1 MSLYSIIL
9 AAGEGKRMKSNI
21 AKPLQQAAG
30 KALVEWV
37 VDTAE
42 EAGSDENI
50 VVIGHKAEDM
60 KAYLGDRVKY
70 ALQREQLGT
79 GHAVMQG
86 IELLKNIEGT
96 VMVLYGDAPLIQ
108 ADTLKRVREDH
119 IKKKRA
125 ATVITAYIDDPYGYG
140 RIVRE
145 QGEIVKIVEQKDADE
160 DEREIK
166 EINSGM
172 YFFDIQ
178 KLRAALKRIT
188 NKNAQGEYYITDVIE
203 IMLGDGDKVGA
214 YVTELEQILGVNDKL
229 QLAQVGKI
237 LNRRKAVE
245 LMLGGVTIIDP
256 DKVQITANVKVGRDT
271 ILYPGTVLEGN
282 TVIGENC
289 VIGSDTSLKNCV
301 VGDNTT
307 VLKSV
312 GIDSEIGS
320 ETNVGPFAY
329 LRPGTKIG
337 SDVKIGDFVEVKNS
351 TIDDGTK
358 VAHLTYI
365 GDADVGKRVNFGC
378 GTVVVNYD
386 GENKHRT
393 IIEDDCF
400 IGCNTNLVS
409 PVTVR
414 HGAYTAAGSTITDE
428 VPPESLAIA
437 RSKQVVK
444 EQWTVNRK
452 KSKKAKKSK
461 KQDK

>member
-1 MSLYSIIL
+1 MGLYSIIL

-37 VDTAE
+37 LDTAE
-42 EAGSDENI
+42 ETGSDENI
-50 VVIGHKAEDM
+50 VVIGHKAEDV
-60 KAYLGDRVKY
+60 KSYLGDRAKFAY
-70 ALQREQLGT
+70 QYEQLGT

-86 IELLKNIEGT
+86 IESLKDVDGT
-96 VMVLYGDAPLIQ
+96 VMVLYGDSPLIE
-108 ADTLKRVREDH
+108 AETLKRVREDH
-119 IKKKRA
+119 SKKMRA
-125 ATVITAYIDDPYGYG
+125 ATVITAIADEPFGYG

-145 QGEIVKIVEQKDADE
+145 NGEIVRIVEQKDASE
-160 DEREIK
+160 DEQKITEV
-166 EINSGM
+166 NSGM

-178 KLRAALKRIT
+178 KLKESLSKIT
-188 NKNAQGEYYITDVIE
+188 NDNSQGEYYITDVIE
-203 IMLGDGDKVGA
+203 IMLSEGEKVGA
-214 YVTELEQILGVNDKL
+214 YVTDLEQTMGVNDKL
-229 QLAQVGKI
+229 QLSQVGKI
-237 LNRRKAVE
+237 LNRRKVE
-245 LMLGGVTIIDP
+245 ALMLAGVTIIDP
-256 DKVQITANVKVGRDT
+256 DKVQVTTNVKVGRDT
-271 ILYPGTVLEGN
+271 VLYPGTVLEGD

-289 VIGSDTSLKNCV
+289 VIGSNTSLNNCK
-301 VGDNTT
+301 VGDNTKILET
-307 VLKSV
+307 V

-320 ETNVGPFAY
+320 DTNVGPFAY
-329 LRPGTKIG
+329 LRPGTRVG

-386 GENKHRT
+386 GVNKHRT

-409 PVTVR
+409 PVVVR

-444 EQWTVNRK
+444 EQWTAKRK
-452 KSKKAKKSK
+452 DSKKK
-461 KQDK
+461 

>member
-1 MSLYSIIL
+1 MGLYSIIL

-37 VDTAE
+37 LDTAE
-42 EAGSDENI
+42 ETGSDENI
-50 VVIGHKAEDM
+50 VVIGHKAEDV
-60 KAYLGDRVKY
+60 KAYLGDRAKY
-70 ALQREQLGT
+70 AYQYEQLGT

-86 IELLKNIEGT
+86 IESIKDVDGT
-96 VMVLYGDAPLIQ
+96 VMVLYGDSPLIE
-108 ADTLKRVREDH
+108 AETLKRVREDH
-119 IKKKRA
+119 SKKMRA
-125 ATVITAYIDDPYGYG
+125 ATVITAIADEPYGYG

-145 QGEIVKIVEQKDADE
+145 NGEIVRIVEQKDASE
-160 DEREIK
+160 DEQKITEV
-166 EINSGM
+166 NSGM

-178 KLRAALKRIT
+178 KLKESLSKIT
-188 NKNAQGEYYITDVIE
+188 NDNSQGEYYITDVIE
-203 IMLGDGDKVGA
+203 IMLSEGEKVGA
-214 YVTELEQILGVNDKL
+214 YVTDLEQTMGVNDKL
-229 QLAQVGKI
+229 QLSQVGKI
-237 LNRRKAVE
+237 LNRRKVE
-245 LMLGGVTIIDP
+245 ALMLAGVTIIDP
-256 DKVQITANVKVGRDT
+256 DKVQVTTNVKVGRDT
-271 ILYPGTVLEGN
+271 VLYPGTVLEGD
-282 TVIGENC
+282 TVIGENW
-289 VIGSDTSLKNCV
+289 VIGSNTSLNNCK
-301 VGDNTT
+301 VGNNTKILET
-307 VLKSV
+307 V

-320 ETNVGPFAY
+320 DTNVGPFAY
-329 LRPGTKIG
+329 LRPGTKVG
-337 SDVKIGDFVEVKNS
+337 SEVKIGDFVEVKNS

-386 GENKHRT
+386 GVNKHRT

-409 PVTVR
+409 PVVVR

-444 EQWTVNRK
+444 EQWTAKRK
-452 KSKKAKKSK
+452 DSKKK
-461 KQDK
+461 

>member
-1 MSLYSIIL
+1 MGLYSIIL

-37 VDTAE
+37 LDTAE
-42 EAGSDENI
+42 ETGSDENI
-50 VVIGHKAEDM
+50 VVIGHKAEDV
-60 KAYLGDRVKY
+60 KAYLGDRAKFAY
-70 ALQREQLGT
+70 QYEQLGT

-86 IELLKNIEGT
+86 IESIKDVDGT
-96 VMVLYGDAPLIQ
+96 VMVLYGDSPLIE
-108 ADTLKRVREDH
+108 AETLKRVREDH
-119 IKKKRA
+119 SKKMRA
-125 ATVITAYIDDPYGYG
+125 ATVITAIADEPYGYG

-145 QGEIVKIVEQKDADE
+145 NGEIVRIVEQKDASE
-160 DEREIK
+160 DEQKITEV
-166 EINSGM
+166 NSGM

-178 KLRAALKRIT
+178 KLKESLSKIT
-188 NKNAQGEYYITDVIE
+188 NDNSQGEYYITDVIE
-203 IMLGDGDKVGA
+203 IMLSEGEKVGA
-214 YVTELEQILGVNDKL
+214 YVTDLEQTMGVNDKL
-229 QLAQVGKI
+229 QLSQVGKI
-237 LNRRKAVE
+237 LNRRKVE
-245 LMLGGVTIIDP
+245 ALMLAGVTIIDP
-256 DKVQITANVKVGRDT
+256 DKVQVTTNVKVGRDT
-271 ILYPGTVLEGN
+271 VLYPGTVLEGD

-289 VIGSDTSLKNCV
+289 VIGSNTSLNNCK
-301 VGDNTT
+301 VGDNTKILET
-307 VLKSV
+307 V

-320 ETNVGPFAY
+320 DTNVGPFAY
-329 LRPGTKIG
+329 LRPGTRVG
-337 SDVKIGDFVEVKNS
+337 SEVKIGDFVEVKNS

-386 GENKHRT
+386 GVNKHRT

-409 PVTVR
+409 PVVVR

-444 EQWTVNRK
+444 EQWTAKRK
-452 KSKKAKKSK
+452 DSKKK
-461 KQDK
+461 

>member
-1 MSLYSIIL
+1 MGLYSIIL

-37 VDTAE
+37 LDTAE
-42 EAGSDENI
+42 ETGSDENI
-50 VVIGHKAEDM
+50 VVIGHKAEDV
-60 KAYLGDRVKY
+60 KAYLGDRAKY
-70 ALQREQLGT
+70 AYQYEQLGT

-86 IELLKNIEGT
+86 IESIKDVDGT
-96 VMVLYGDAPLIQ
+96 VMVLYGDSPLIE
-108 ADTLKRVREDH
+108 AETLKRVREDH
-119 IKKKRA
+119 SKKMRA
-125 ATVITAYIDDPYGYG
+125 ATVITARADEPYGYG

-145 QGEIVKIVEQKDADE
+145 NGEIVRIVEQKDASE
-160 DEREIK
+160 DEQKITEV
-166 EINSGM
+166 NSGM

-178 KLRAALKRIT
+178 KLKESLSKIT
-188 NKNAQGEYYITDVIE
+188 NDNSQGEYYITDVIE
-203 IMLGDGDKVGA
+203 IMLSEGEKVGA
-214 YVTELEQILGVNDKL
+214 YVTDLEQTMGVNDKL
-229 QLAQVGKI
+229 QLSQVGKI
-237 LNRRKAVE
+237 LNRRKVE
-245 LMLGGVTIIDP
+245 ALMLAGVTIIDP
-256 DKVQITANVKVGRDT
+256 DKVQVTTNVKVGRDT
-271 ILYPGTVLEGN
+271 VLYPGTVLEGDS
-282 TVIGENC
+282 VIGENC
-289 VIGSDTSLKNCV
+289 VIGSNTSLNNCK
-301 VGDNTT
+301 VGNNTKILET
-307 VLKSV
+307 V

-320 ETNVGPFAY
+320 DTNVGPFAY
-329 LRPGTKIG
+329 LRPGTKVG
-337 SDVKIGDFVEVKNS
+337 SEVKIGDFVEVKNS

-386 GENKHRT
+386 GVNKHRT

-409 PVTVR
+409 PVVVR

-444 EQWTVNRK
+444 EQWTAKRK
-452 KSKKAKKSK
+452 DSKKK
-461 KQDK
+461 

>member
-1 MSLYSIIL
+1 MGLYSIIL

-37 VDTAE
+37 LDTAE
-42 EAGSDENI
+42 ETGSDENI
-50 VVIGHKAEDM
+50 VVIGHKADDV
-60 KAYLGDRVKY
+60 KAYLGDRAKFAY
-70 ALQREQLGT
+70 QYEQLGT

-86 IELLKNIEGT
+86 IESLKDVDGT
-96 VMVLYGDAPLIQ
+96 VMVLYGDSPLIE
-108 ADTLKRVREDH
+108 AETLKRVREDH
-119 IKKKRA
+119 SKKMRA
-125 ATVITAYIDDPYGYG
+125 ATVITAIADEPFGYG

-145 QGEIVKIVEQKDADE
+145 NGEIVRIVEQKDASE
-160 DEREIK
+160 DEQKITEV
-166 EINSGM
+166 NSGM

-178 KLRAALKRIT
+178 KLKESLSKIT
-188 NKNAQGEYYITDVIE
+188 NDNSQGEYYITDVIE
-203 IMLGDGDKVGA
+203 IMLSEGEKVGA
-214 YVTELEQILGVNDKL
+214 YVTDLEQTMGVNDKL
-229 QLAQVGKI
+229 QLSQVGKI
-237 LNRRKAVE
+237 LNRRKVE
-245 LMLGGVTIIDP
+245 ALMLAGVTIIDP
-256 DKVQITANVKVGRDT
+256 DKVQVTTNVKVGRDT
-271 ILYPGTVLEGN
+271 VLYPGTVLEGD

-289 VIGSDTSLKNCV
+289 VIGSNTSLNNCK
-301 VGDNTT
+301 VGDNTKILET
-307 VLKSV
+307 V

-320 ETNVGPFAY
+320 DTNVGPFAY
-329 LRPGTKIG
+329 LRPGTKVG

-351 TIDDGTK
+351 TIDNGTK

-386 GENKHRT
+386 GVNKHRT

-409 PVTVR
+409 PVVVR

-444 EQWTVNRK
+444 EQWTAKRK
-452 KSKKAKKSK
+452 DSKKK
-461 KQDK
+461 

>member
-1 MSLYSIIL
+1 MGLYSIIL

-37 VDTAE
+37 LDTAE
-42 EAGSDENI
+42 ETGSDENI
-50 VVIGHKAEDM
+50 VVIGHKAEDV
-60 KAYLGDRVKY
+60 KAYLGDRAKY
-70 ALQREQLGT
+70 AYQYEQLGT

-86 IELLKNIEGT
+86 IESIKDVDGT
-96 VMVLYGDAPLIQ
+96 VMVLYGDSPLIE
-108 ADTLKRVREDH
+108 AETLKRVREDH
-119 IKKKRA
+119 SKKMRA
-125 ATVITAYIDDPYGYG
+125 ATVITAIADEPYGYG

-145 QGEIVKIVEQKDADE
+145 NGEIVRIVEQKDASE
-160 DEREIK
+160 DEQKITEV
-166 EINSGM
+166 NSGM

-178 KLRAALKRIT
+178 KLKESLSKIT
-188 NKNAQGEYYITDVIE
+188 NDNSQGEYYITDVIE
-203 IMLGDGDKVGA
+203 IMLSEGEKVGA
-214 YVTELEQILGVNDKL
+214 YVTDLEQTMGVNDKL
-229 QLAQVGKI
+229 QLSQVGKI
-237 LNRRKAVE
+237 LNRRKVE
-245 LMLGGVTIIDP
+245 ALMLAGVTIIDP
-256 DKVQITANVKVGRDT
+256 DKVQVTTNVKVGRDT
-271 ILYPGTVLEGN
+271 VLYPGTVLEGDS
-282 TVIGENC
+282 VIGENC
-289 VIGSDTSLKNCV
+289 VIGSNTSLNNCK
-301 VGDNTT
+301 VGNNTKILET
-307 VLKSV
+307 V

-320 ETNVGPFAY
+320 DTNVGPFAY
-329 LRPGTKIG
+329 LRPGTKVG
-337 SDVKIGDFVEVKNS
+337 SEVKIGDFVEVKNS

-386 GENKHRT
+386 GVNKHRT

-409 PVTVR
+409 PVVVR

-444 EQWTVNRK
+444 DQWTAKRK
-452 KSKKAKKSK
+452 DSKKK
-461 KQDK
+461 

>member
-1 MSLYSIIL
+1 MGLYSIIL

-37 VDTAE
+37 LDTAE
-42 EAGSDENI
+42 ETGSDENI
-50 VVIGHKAEDM
+50 VVIGHKAEDV
-60 KAYLGDRVKY
+60 KAYLGGRAKFAY
-70 ALQREQLGT
+70 QYEQLGT

-86 IELLKNIEGT
+86 IESIKDVDGT
-96 VMVLYGDAPLIQ
+96 VMVLYGDSPLIE
-108 ADTLKRVREDH
+108 AETLKRVREDH
-119 IKKKRA
+119 SKKMRA
-125 ATVITAYIDDPYGYG
+125 ATVITAIADEPYGYG

-145 QGEIVKIVEQKDADE
+145 NGEIVRIVEQKDASE
-160 DEREIK
+160 DEQKITEV
-166 EINSGM
+166 NSGM

-178 KLRAALKRIT
+178 KLKESLSKIT
-188 NKNAQGEYYITDVIE
+188 NDNSQGEYYITDVIE
-203 IMLGDGDKVGA
+203 IMLSEGEKVGA
-214 YVTELEQILGVNDKL
+214 YVTDLEQTMGVNDKL
-229 QLAQVGKI
+229 QLSQVGKI
-237 LNRRKAVE
+237 LNRRKVE
-245 LMLGGVTIIDP
+245 ALMLAGVTIIDP
-256 DKVQITANVKVGRDT
+256 DKVQVTTNVKVGRDT
-271 ILYPGTVLEGN
+271 VLYPGTVLEGD

-289 VIGSDTSLKNCV
+289 VIGSNTSLNNCK
-301 VGDNTT
+301 VGDNTKILET
-307 VLKSV
+307 V

-320 ETNVGPFAY
+320 DTNVGPFAY
-329 LRPGTKIG
+329 LRPGTKVG
-337 SDVKIGDFVEVKNS
+337 SEVKIGDFVEVKNS

-386 GENKHRT
+386 GVNKHRT

-409 PVTVR
+409 PVVVR

-444 EQWTVNRK
+444 EQWTAKRK
-452 KSKKAKKSK
+452 DSKKK
-461 KQDK
+461 

>member
-1 MSLYSIIL
+1 L

-37 VDTAE
+37 LDTAE
-42 EAGSDENI
+42 ETGSDENI
-50 VVIGHKAEDM
+50 VVIGHKAEDV
-60 KAYLGDRVKY
+60 KAYLGDRAKY
-70 ALQREQLGT
+70 AYQYEQLGT

-86 IELLKNIEGT
+86 IESIKDVDGT
-96 VMVLYGDAPLIQ
+96 VMVLYGDSPLIE
-108 ADTLKRVREDH
+108 AETLKRVREDH
-119 IKKKRA
+119 SKKMRA
-125 ATVITAYIDDPYGYG
+125 ATVITAIADEPYGYG

-145 QGEIVKIVEQKDADE
+145 NGEIVRIVEQKDASE
-160 DEREIK
+160 DEQKITEV
-166 EINSGM
+166 NSGM

-178 KLRAALKRIT
+178 KLKESLSKIT
-188 NKNAQGEYYITDVIE
+188 NDNSQGEYYITDVIE
-203 IMLGDGDKVGA
+203 IMLSEGEKVGA
-214 YVTELEQILGVNDKL
+214 YVTDLEQTMGVNDKL
-229 QLAQVGKI
+229 QLSQVGKI
-237 LNRRKAVE
+237 LNRRKVE
-245 LMLGGVTIIDP
+245 ALMLAGVTIIDP
-256 DKVQITANVKVGRDT
+256 DKVQVTTNVKVGRDT
-271 ILYPGTVLEGN
+271 VLYPGTVLEGD

-289 VIGSDTSLKNCV
+289 VIGSNTSLNNCK
-301 VGDNTT
+301 VGNNTKILET
-307 VLKSV
+307 V

-320 ETNVGPFAY
+320 DTNVGPFAY
-329 LRPGTKIG
+329 LRPGTKVG
-337 SDVKIGDFVEVKNS
+337 SEVKIGDFVEVKNS

-386 GENKHRT
+386 GVNKHRT

-409 PVTVR
+409 PVVVR

-444 EQWTVNRK
+444 EQWTAKRK
-452 KSKKAKKSK
+452 DSKKK
-461 KQDK
+461 

>member
-1 MSLYSIIL
+1 MGLYSIIL

-37 VDTAE
+37 LDTAE
-42 EAGSDENI
+42 ETGSDENI
-50 VVIGHKAEDM
+50 VVIGHKAEDV
-60 KAYLGDRVKY
+60 KAYLGDRAKY
-70 ALQREQLGT
+70 AYQYEQLGT

-86 IELLKNIEGT
+86 IESIKDVDGT
-96 VMVLYGDAPLIQ
+96 VMVLYGDSPLIE
-108 ADTLKRVREDH
+108 AETLKRVREDH
-119 IKKKRA
+119 SKKMRA
-125 ATVITAYIDDPYGYG
+125 ATVITAIADEPYGYG

-145 QGEIVKIVEQKDADE
+145 NGEIVRIVEQKDASE
-160 DEREIK
+160 DEQKITEV
-166 EINSGM
+166 NSGM

-178 KLRAALKRIT
+178 KLKESLSKIT
-188 NKNAQGEYYITDVIE
+188 NDNSQGEYYITDVIE
-203 IMLGDGDKVGA
+203 IMLSEGEKVGA
-214 YVTELEQILGVNDKL
+214 YVTDLEQTMGVNDKL
-229 QLAQVGKI
+229 QLSQVGKI
-237 LNRRKAVE
+237 LNRRKVE
-245 LMLGGVTIIDP
+245 ALMLAGVTIIDP
-256 DKVQITANVKVGRDT
+256 DKVQVTTNVKVGRDT
-271 ILYPGTVLEGN
+271 VLYPGTVLEGDS
-282 TVIGENC
+282 VIGENC
-289 VIGSDTSLKNCV
+289 VIGSNTSLNNCK
-301 VGDNTT
+301 VGNNTKILET
-307 VLKSV
+307 V

-320 ETNVGPFAY
+320 DTNVGPFAY
-329 LRPGTKIG
+329 LRPGTKVG
-337 SDVKIGDFVEVKNS
+337 SEVKIVDFVEVKNS

-386 GENKHRT
+386 GVNKHRT

-409 PVTVR
+409 PVVVR

-444 EQWTVNRK
+444 EQWTAKRK
-452 KSKKAKKSK
+452 DSKKK
-461 KQDK
+461 

>member
-1 MSLYSIIL
+1 MGLYSIIL

-37 VDTAE
+37 LDTAE
-42 EAGSDENI
+42 ETGSDENI
-50 VVIGHKAEDM
+50 VVIGHKAEDV
-60 KAYLGDRVKY
+60 KAYLGDRAKY
-70 ALQREQLGT
+70 AYQYEQLGT

-86 IELLKNIEGT
+86 IESIKDVDGT
-96 VMVLYGDAPLIQ
+96 VMVLYGDSPLIE
-108 ADTLKRVREDH
+108 AETLKRVREDH
-119 IKKKRA
+119 SKKMRA
-125 ATVITAYIDDPYGYG
+125 ATVITAIADEPYGYG

-145 QGEIVKIVEQKDADE
+145 NGEIVRIVEQKDASE
-160 DEREIK
+160 DEQKITEG
-166 EINSGM
+166 NSGM

-178 KLRAALKRIT
+178 KLKESLSKIT
-188 NKNAQGEYYITDVIE
+188 NDNSQGEYYITDVIE
-203 IMLGDGDKVGA
+203 IMLSEGEKVGA
-214 YVTELEQILGVNDKL
+214 YVTDLEQTMGVNDKL
-229 QLAQVGKI
+229 QLSQVGKI
-237 LNRRKAVE
+237 LNRRKVE
-245 LMLGGVTIIDP
+245 ALMLAGVTIIDP
-256 DKVQITANVKVGRDT
+256 DKVQVTTNVKVGRDT
-271 ILYPGTVLEGN
+271 VLYPGTVLEGDS
-282 TVIGENC
+282 VIGENC
-289 VIGSDTSLKNCV
+289 VIGSNTSLNNCK
-301 VGDNTT
+301 VGNNTKILET
-307 VLKSV
+307 V

-320 ETNVGPFAY
+320 DTNVGPFAY
-329 LRPGTKIG
+329 LRPGTKVG
-337 SDVKIGDFVEVKNS
+337 SEVKIGDFVEVKNS

-386 GENKHRT
+386 GVNKHRT

-409 PVTVR
+409 PVVVR

-444 EQWTVNRK
+444 EQWTAKRK
-452 KSKKAKKSK
+452 DSKKK
-461 KQDK
+461 

>member
-1 MSLYSIIL
+1 MGLYSIIL

-37 VDTAE
+37 LDTAE
-42 EAGSDENI
+42 ETGSDENI
-50 VVIGHKAEDM
+50 VVIGHKAEDG
-60 KAYLGDRVKY
+60 KAYLGDRAKY
-70 ALQREQLGT
+70 AYQYEQLGT

-86 IELLKNIEGT
+86 IESIKDVDGT
-96 VMVLYGDAPLIQ
+96 VMVLYGDSPLIE
-108 ADTLKRVREDH
+108 AETLKRVREDH
-119 IKKKRA
+119 SKKMRA
-125 ATVITAYIDDPYGYG
+125 ATVITAIADEPYGYG

-145 QGEIVKIVEQKDADE
+145 NGEIVRIVEQKDASE
-160 DEREIK
+160 DEQKITEV
-166 EINSGM
+166 NSGM

-178 KLRAALKRIT
+178 KLKESLSKIT
-188 NKNAQGEYYITDVIE
+188 NDNSQGEYYITDVIE
-203 IMLGDGDKVGA
+203 IMLSEGEKVGA
-214 YVTELEQILGVNDKL
+214 YVTDLEQTMGVNDKL
-229 QLAQVGKI
+229 QLSQVGKI
-237 LNRRKAVE
+237 LNRRKVE
-245 LMLGGVTIIDP
+245 ALMLAGVTIIDP
-256 DKVQITANVKVGRDT
+256 DKVQVTTNVKVGRDT
-271 ILYPGTVLEGN
+271 VLYPGTVLEGD

-289 VIGSDTSLKNCV
+289 VIGSNTSLNNCK
-301 VGDNTT
+301 VGNNTKILET
-307 VLKSV
+307 V

-320 ETNVGPFAY
+320 DTNVGPFAY
-329 LRPGTKIG
+329 LRPGTKVG
-337 SDVKIGDFVEVKNS
+337 SEVKIGDFVEVKNS

-386 GENKHRT
+386 GVNKHRT

-409 PVTVR
+409 PVVVR

-444 EQWTVNRK
+444 EQWTAKRK
-452 KSKKAKKSK
+452 DSKKK
-461 KQDK
+461 

>member
-1 MSLYSIIL
+1 MGLYSIIL

-37 VDTAE
+37 LDTAE
-42 EAGSDENI
+42 ETGSDENI
-50 VVIGHKAEDM
+50 VVIGHKAEDV
-60 KAYLGDRVKY
+60 KAYLGDRAKFAY
-70 ALQREQLGT
+70 QYEQLGT

-86 IELLKNIEGT
+86 IESIKDVDGT
-96 VMVLYGDAPLIQ
+96 VMVLYGDSPLIE
-108 ADTLKRVREDH
+108 AETLKRVREDH
-119 IKKKRA
+119 SKKMRA
-125 ATVITAYIDDPYGYG
+125 ATVITAIADEPYGYG

-145 QGEIVKIVEQKDADE
+145 NGEIVRIVEQKDASE
-160 DEREIK
+160 DEQKITEV
-166 EINSGM
+166 NSGM

-178 KLRAALKRIT
+178 KLKESLSKIT
-188 NKNAQGEYYITDVIE
+188 NDNSQGEYYITDVIE
-203 IMLGDGDKVGA
+203 IMLSEGEKVGA
-214 YVTELEQILGVNDKL
+214 YVTELEQTMGVNDKL
-229 QLAQVGKI
+229 QLSQVGKI
-237 LNRRKAVE
+237 LNRRKVE
-245 LMLGGVTIIDP
+245 ALMLAGVTIIDP
-256 DKVQITANVKVGRDT
+256 DKVQVTTNVKVGRDT
-271 ILYPGTVLEGN
+271 VLYPGTVLEGD

-289 VIGSDTSLKNCV
+289 VIGSNTSLNNCK
-301 VGDNTT
+301 VGDNTKILET
-307 VLKSV
+307 V

-320 ETNVGPFAY
+320 DTNVGPFAY
-329 LRPGTKIG
+329 LRPGTRVG
-337 SDVKIGDFVEVKNS
+337 SEVKIGDFVEVKNS

-386 GENKHRT
+386 GVNKHRT

-409 PVTVR
+409 PVVVR

-444 EQWTVNRK
+444 EQWTAKRK
-452 KSKKAKKSK
+452 DSKKK
-461 KQDK
+461 

>member
-1 MSLYSIIL
+1 MGLYSIIL

-37 VDTAE
+37 LDTAE
-42 EAGSDENI
+42 ETGSDENI
-50 VVIGHKAEDM
+50 VVIGHKAEDV
-60 KAYLGDRVKY
+60 KAYLGDRAKFAY
-70 ALQREQLGT
+70 QYEQLGT

-86 IELLKNIEGT
+86 IESLKDVDGT
-96 VMVLYGDAPLIQ
+96 VMVLYGDSPLIE
-108 ADTLKRVREDH
+108 AETLKRVREDH
-119 IKKKRA
+119 SKKMRA
-125 ATVITAYIDDPYGYG
+125 ATVITAIADEPFGYG

-145 QGEIVKIVEQKDADE
+145 NGEIVRIVEQKDASE
-160 DEREIK
+160 DEQKITEV
-166 EINSGM
+166 NSGM

-178 KLRAALKRIT
+178 KLKESLSKIT
-188 NKNAQGEYYITDVIE
+188 NDNSQGEYYITDVIE
-203 IMLGDGDKVGA
+203 IMLSEGEKVGA
-214 YVTELEQILGVNDKL
+214 YVTDLEQTMGVNDKL
-229 QLAQVGKI
+229 QLSQVGKI
-237 LNRRKAVE
+237 LNRRKVE
-245 LMLGGVTIIDP
+245 ALMLAGVTIIDP
-256 DKVQITANVKVGRDT
+256 DKVQVTTNVKVGRDT
-271 ILYPGTVLEGN
+271 VLYPGTILEGD

-289 VIGSDTSLKNCV
+289 VIGSNTSLNNCK
-301 VGDNTT
+301 VGDNTKILET
-307 VLKSV
+307 V

-320 ETNVGPFAY
+320 DTNVGPFAY
-329 LRPGTKIG
+329 LRPGTRVG
-337 SDVKIGDFVEVKNS
+337 SEVKIGDFVEVKNS

-386 GENKHRT
+386 GVNKHRT

-409 PVTVR
+409 PVVVR

-444 EQWTVNRK
+444 EQWTAKRK
-452 KSKKAKKSK
+452 DSKKK
-461 KQDK
+461 

>member
-1 MSLYSIIL
+1 MGLYSIIL

-37 VDTAE
+37 LDTAE
-42 EAGSDENI
+42 ETGSDENI
-50 VVIGHKAEDM
+50 VVIGHKAEDV
-60 KAYLGDRVKY
+60 KAYLGDRAKY
-70 ALQREQLGT
+70 AYQYEQLGT

-86 IELLKNIEGT
+86 IESIKDVDGT
-96 VMVLYGDAPLIQ
+96 VMVLYGDSPLIE
-108 ADTLKRVREDH
+108 AETLKRVREDH
-119 IKKKRA
+119 SKKMRA
-125 ATVITAYIDDPYGYG
+125 ATVITAIADEPYGYG

-145 QGEIVKIVEQKDADE
+145 NGEIVRIVEQKDASE
-160 DEREIK
+160 DEQKKTEV
-166 EINSGM
+166 NSDM

-178 KLRAALKRIT
+178 KLKESLSKIT
-188 NKNAQGEYYITDVIE
+188 NDNSQGEYYITDVIE
-203 IMLGDGDKVGA
+203 IMLSEGEKVGA
-214 YVTELEQILGVNDKL
+214 YVTDLEQTMGVNDKL
-229 QLAQVGKI
+229 QLSQVGKI
-237 LNRRKAVE
+237 LNRRKVE
-245 LMLGGVTIIDP
+245 ALMLAGVTIIDP
-256 DKVQITANVKVGRDT
+256 DKVQVTTNVKVGRDT
-271 ILYPGTVLEGN
+271 VLYPGTVLEGDS
-282 TVIGENC
+282 VIGENC
-289 VIGSDTSLKNCV
+289 VIGSNTSLNNCK
-301 VGDNTT
+301 VGNNTKILET
-307 VLKSV
+307 V

-320 ETNVGPFAY
+320 DTNVGPFAY
-329 LRPGTKIG
+329 LRPGTKVG
-337 SDVKIGDFVEVKNS
+337 SEVKIGDFVEVKNS

-386 GENKHRT
+386 GVNKHRT

-409 PVTVR
+409 PVVVR

-444 EQWTVNRK
+444 EQWTAKRK
-452 KSKKAKKSK
+452 DSKKK
-461 KQDK
+461 

>member
-1 MSLYSIIL
+1 MGLYSIIL

-37 VDTAE
+37 VDTACD
-42 EAGSDENI
+42 AGSDENI
-50 VVIGHKAEDM
+50 VVIGHKAEDV
-60 KAYLGDRVKY
+60 KEYLGDRVTY
-70 ALQREQLGT
+70 AYQYEQLGT

-86 IELLKNIEGT
+86 IEKIKNVEGT
-96 VMVLYGDAPLIQ
+96 VMVLYGDAPLIE
-108 ADTLKRVREDH
+108 AETLKRVREDH
-119 IKKKRA
+119 SRKKRA
-125 ATVITAYIDDPYGYG
+125 ATVITANIDNPYGYG

-145 QGEIVKIVEQKDADE
+145 NGEIVKIVEQKDANDDE
-160 DEREIK
+160 KEIK

-178 KLRAALKRIT
+178 KLRDALSKIT
-188 NKNAQGEYYITDVIE
+188 NDNAQGEYYITDVVE
-203 IMLGDGDKVGA
+203 IMLSEGEKVGA
-214 YVTELEQILGVNDKL
+214 YITDLEQILGVNDKL
-229 QLAQVGKI
+229 QLSQVGKI
-237 LNRRKAVE
+237 LNRRKVE
-245 LMLGGVTIIDP
+245 ALMLSGVTIIDP
-256 DKVQITANVKVGRDT
+256 DKVQITTNVKVGRDT
-271 ILYPGTVLEGN
+271 VIYPGTVLEGN

-289 VIGSDTSLKNCV
+289 VIGSDSTLNNCKI
-301 VGDNTT
+301 GDNTT
-307 VLKSV
+307 VLKTV
-312 GIDSEIGS
+312 GIDSEVGS
-320 ETNVGPFAY
+320 NTNVGPFAY
-329 LRPGTKIG
+329 LRPGTKVG
-337 SDVKIGDFVEVKNS
+337 SDVKIGDFVEIKNS

-386 GENKHRT
+386 GENKHRSV
-393 IIEDDCF
+393 IEDDCF

-409 PVTVR
+409 PVVVR

-428 VPPESLAIA
+428 VPAESLAIA

-444 EQWTVNRK
+444 EQWTAKRKTGK
-452 KSKKAKKSK
+452 KSDK

>member
-1 MSLYSIIL
+1 MGLYSIIL

-37 VDTAE
+37 LDTAE
-42 EAGSDENI
+42 ETGSDENI
-50 VVIGHKAEDM
+50 VVIGHKAEDV
-60 KAYLGDRVKY
+60 KAYLGDRAKY
-70 ALQREQLGT
+70 AYQYEQLGT

-86 IELLKNIEGT
+86 IESIKDVDGT
-96 VMVLYGDAPLIQ
+96 VMVLYGDSPLIE
-108 ADTLKRVREDH
+108 AETLKRVREDH
-119 IKKKRA
+119 SKKMRA
-125 ATVITAYIDDPYGYG
+125 ATVITAIADEPYGYG

-145 QGEIVKIVEQKDADE
+145 NGEIVRIVEQKDASE
-160 DEREIK
+160 DEQKITEV
-166 EINSGM
+166 NSGM

-178 KLRAALKRIT
+178 KLKESLSKIT
-188 NKNAQGEYYITDVIE
+188 NDNSQGEYYITDVIE
-203 IMLGDGDKVGA
+203 IMLSEGEKVGA
-214 YVTELEQILGVNDKL
+214 YVTDLEQTMGVNDKL
-229 QLAQVGKI
+229 QLSQVGKI
-237 LNRRKAVE
+237 LNRRKVE
-245 LMLGGVTIIDP
+245 ALMLAGVTIIDP
-256 DKVQITANVKVGRDT
+256 DKVQVTTNVKVGRDT
-271 ILYPGTVLEGN
+271 VLYPGTVLEGDS
-282 TVIGENC
+282 VIGENC
-289 VIGSDTSLKNCV
+289 VIGSNTSLNNCK
-301 VGDNTT
+301 VGNNTKILET
-307 VLKSV
+307 V

-320 ETNVGPFAY
+320 DTNVGPFAY
-329 LRPGTKIG
+329 LRPGTKVG
-337 SDVKIGDFVEVKNS
+337 SEVKIGDCVEVKNS

-386 GENKHRT
+386 GVNKHRT

-409 PVTVR
+409 PVVVR

-444 EQWTVNRK
+444 EQWTAKRK
-452 KSKKAKKSK
+452 DSKKK
-461 KQDK
+461 

>member
-37 VDTAE
+37 VDTASD
-42 EAGSDENI
+42 AGSDENI
-50 VVIGHKAEDM
+50 VVIGHKAEDV
-60 KAYLGDRVKY
+60 KAYLGERVSY
-70 ALQREQLGT
+70 AYQYEQLGT

-86 IELLKNIEGT
+86 IENIKSVDGT
-96 VMVLYGDAPLIQ
+96 VMVLYGDAPLIE
-108 ADTLKRVREDH
+108 AETLKRVREDH
-119 IKKKRA
+119 NKKKRA
-125 ATVITAYIDDPYGYG
+125 ATVITANIDEPYGYG

-145 QGEIVKIVEQKDADE
+145 NGEIVKIVEQKDADE
-160 DEREIK
+160 DEQKIT

-178 KLRAALKRIT
+178 KLKDALSKIT
-188 NKNAQGEYYITDVIE
+188 NDNAQGEYYITDVVE
-203 IMLGDGDKVGA
+203 IMLSEGEKVGA
-214 YVTELEQILGVNDKL
+214 YVTDFEQILGVNDKF
-229 QLAQVGKI
+229 QLSQVGKI
-237 LNRRKAVE
+237 LNRRKVE
-245 LMLGGVTIIDP
+245 SLMLSGVTIIDP
-256 DKVQITANVKVGRDT
+256 DKVQITTKVKVGRDT
-271 ILYPGTVLEGN
+271 VLYPGTVLEGQ

-289 VIGSDTSLKNCV
+289 IIGSDTQLNNCT

-307 VLKSV
+307 ILKSV
-312 GIDSEIGS
+312 GMDSQIGS
-320 ETNVGPFAY
+320 STNVGPFAY

-351 TIDDGTK
+351 NIDDGTK
-358 VAHLTYI
+358 VSHLTYI

-386 GENKHRT
+386 GTSKHRT

-444 EQWTVNRK
+444 EQWSSRMKRN
-452 KSKKAKKSK
+452 SKKK
-461 KQDK
+461 

>member
-1 MSLYSIIL
+1 MGLYSIIL

-37 VDTAE
+37 LDTAE
-42 EAGSDENI
+42 ETGSDENI
-50 VVIGHKAEDM
+50 VVIGHKAEDV
-60 KAYLGDRVKY
+60 KSYLGDRAKFAY
-70 ALQREQLGT
+70 QYEQLGT

-86 IELLKNIEGT
+86 IESLKDVDGT
-96 VMVLYGDAPLIQ
+96 VMVLYGDSPLIE
-108 ADTLKRVREDH
+108 AETLKRVREDH
-119 IKKKRA
+119 SKKMRA
-125 ATVITAYIDDPYGYG
+125 ATVITAIADEPYGYG

-145 QGEIVKIVEQKDADE
+145 NGEIVRIVEQKDASE
-160 DEREIK
+160 DEQKITEV
-166 EINSGM
+166 NSGM

-178 KLRAALKRIT
+178 KLKESLSKIT
-188 NKNAQGEYYITDVIE
+188 NDNSQGEYYITDVIE
-203 IMLGDGDKVGA
+203 IMLSEGEKVGA
-214 YVTELEQILGVNDKL
+214 YITDLEQTMGVNDKL
-229 QLAQVGKI
+229 QLSQVGKI
-237 LNRRKAVE
+237 LNRRKVE
-245 LMLGGVTIIDP
+245 ALMLAGVTIIDP
-256 DKVQITANVKVGRDT
+256 DKVQVTTNVKVGRDT
-271 ILYPGTVLEGN
+271 VLYPGTVLEGD

-289 VIGSDTSLKNCV
+289 VIGSNTSLNNCK
-301 VGDNTT
+301 VGDNTKILET
-307 VLKSV
+307 V

-320 ETNVGPFAY
+320 DTNVGPFAY
-329 LRPGTKIG
+329 LRPGTRVG
-337 SDVKIGDFVEVKNS
+337 SEVKIGDFVEVKNS

-386 GENKHRT
+386 GVNKHRT

-409 PVTVR
+409 PVVVR

-444 EQWTVNRK
+444 EQWTAKRK
-452 KSKKAKKSK
+452 DSKKK
-461 KQDK
+461 

>member
-1 MSLYSIIL
+1 MGLYSIIL

-37 VDTAE
+37 LDTAE
-42 EAGSDENI
+42 ETGSDENI
-50 VVIGHKAEDM
+50 VVIGHKAEDV
-60 KAYLGDRVKY
+60 KAYLGDRAKY
-70 ALQREQLGT
+70 AYQYEQLGT

-86 IELLKNIEGT
+86 IESIKDVDGT
-96 VMVLYGDAPLIQ
+96 VMVLYGDSPLIE
-108 ADTLKRVREDH
+108 AETLKRVREDH
-119 IKKKRA
+119 SKKMRA
-125 ATVITAYIDDPYGYG
+125 ATVITAIADEPYGYG

-145 QGEIVKIVEQKDADE
+145 NGEIVRIVEQKDASE
-160 DEREIK
+160 DEQKITEV
-166 EINSGM
+166 NSGM

-178 KLRAALKRIT
+178 KLKESLSKIT
-188 NKNAQGEYYITDVIE
+188 NDNSQGEYYITDVIE
-203 IMLGDGDKVGA
+203 IMLSEGEKVGA
-214 YVTELEQILGVNDKL
+214 YVTDLEQTMGVNDKL
-229 QLAQVGKI
+229 QLSQVGKI
-237 LNRRKAVE
+237 LNRRKVE
-245 LMLGGVTIIDP
+245 ALMLAGVTIIDP
-256 DKVQITANVKVGRDT
+256 DKVQVTTNVKVGRDT
-271 ILYPGTVLEGN
+271 VLYPGTVLEGDS
-282 TVIGENC
+282 VIGENC
-289 VIGSDTSLKNCV
+289 VIGSNTSLNKCK
-301 VGDNTT
+301 VGNNTKILET
-307 VLKSV
+307 V

-320 ETNVGPFAY
+320 DTNVGPFAY
-329 LRPGTKIG
+329 LRPGTKVG
-337 SDVKIGDFVEVKNS
+337 SEVKIGDFVEVKNS

-386 GENKHRT
+386 GVNKHRT

-409 PVTVR
+409 PVVVR

-444 EQWTVNRK
+444 EQWTAKRK
-452 KSKKAKKSK
+452 DSKKK
-461 KQDK
+461 

>member
-1 MSLYSIIL
+1 MGLYSIIL

-37 VDTAE
+37 LDTAE
-42 EAGSDENI
+42 ETGSDENI
-50 VVIGHKAEDM
+50 VVIGHKAEDV
-60 KAYLGDRVKY
+60 KAYLGDRAKY
-70 ALQREQLGT
+70 AYQYEQLGT

-86 IELLKNIEGT
+86 IESIKDVDGT
-96 VMVLYGDAPLIQ
+96 VMVLYGDSPLIE
-108 ADTLKRVREDH
+108 AETLKRVREDH
-119 IKKKRA
+119 SKKMRA
-125 ATVITAYIDDPYGYG
+125 ATVITAIADEPYGYG

-145 QGEIVKIVEQKDADE
+145 NGEIVRIVEQKDASE
-160 DEREIK
+160 DEQKITEV
-166 EINSGM
+166 NSGM

-178 KLRAALKRIT
+178 KLKESLSKIT
-188 NKNAQGEYYITDVIE
+188 NDNSQGEYYITDVIE
-203 IMLGDGDKVGA
+203 IMLSEGEKVGA
-214 YVTELEQILGVNDKL
+214 YVTDLEQTMGVNDKL
-229 QLAQVGKI
+229 QLSQVGKI
-237 LNRRKAVE
+237 LNRRKVE
-245 LMLGGVTIIDP
+245 ALMLAGVTIIDP
-256 DKVQITANVKVGRDT
+256 DKVQVTTNVKVGRDT
-271 ILYPGTVLEGN
+271 VLYPGTVLEGDS
-282 TVIGENC
+282 VIGENC
-289 VIGSDTSLKNCV
+289 VIGSNTSLNNCK
-301 VGDNTT
+301 VGNNTKILET
-307 VLKSV
+307 V

-320 ETNVGPFAY
+320 DTNVGPFAY
-329 LRPGTKIG
+329 LRPGTKVG
-337 SDVKIGDFVEVKNS
+337 SEVKIGDFVEVKNS

-386 GENKHRT
+386 GVNKYRT

-409 PVTVR
+409 PVVVR

-444 EQWTVNRK
+444 EQWTAKRK
-452 KSKKAKKSK
+452 DSKKK
-461 KQDK
+461 

>member
-1 MSLYSIIL
+1 MGLYSIIL

-37 VDTAE
+37 LDTAE
-42 EAGSDENI
+42 ETGSDENI
-50 VVIGHKAEDM
+50 VVIGHKAEDV
-60 KAYLGDRVKY
+60 KAYLGDRAKY
-70 ALQREQLGT
+70 AYQYEQLGT

-86 IELLKNIEGT
+86 IESIKDVDGT
-96 VMVLYGDAPLIQ
+96 VMVLYGDSPLIE
-108 ADTLKRVREDH
+108 AETLKRVREDH
-119 IKKKRA
+119 SKKMRA
-125 ATVITAYIDDPYGYG
+125 ATVITAIADEPYGYG

-145 QGEIVKIVEQKDADE
+145 NGEIVRIVEQKDASE
-160 DEREIK
+160 DEQKITEV
-166 EINSGM
+166 NSGM

-178 KLRAALKRIT
+178 KLKESLSKIT
-188 NKNAQGEYYITDVIE
+188 NDNSQGEYYITDVIE
-203 IMLGDGDKVGA
+203 IMLSEGEKVGA
-214 YVTELEQILGVNDKL
+214 YVTDLEQTMGVNDKL
-229 QLAQVGKI
+229 QLSQVGKI
-237 LNRRKAVE
+237 LNRRKVE
-245 LMLGGVTIIDP
+245 ALMLAGVTIIDP
-256 DKVQITANVKVGRDT
+256 DKVQVTTNVKVGRDT
-271 ILYPGTVLEGN
+271 VLYPGTVLEGD

-289 VIGSDTSLKNCV
+289 VIGSNTSLNNCK
-301 VGDNTT
+301 VGNNTKILET
-307 VLKSV
+307 V

-320 ETNVGPFAY
+320 DTNVGPFAY
-329 LRPGTKIG
+329 LRPGTKVG
-337 SDVKIGDFVEVKNS
+337 SEVKIGDFVEVKNS

-386 GENKHRT
+386 GVNKHRT

-409 PVTVR
+409 PVVVR

-444 EQWTVNRK
+444 EPWTSKRK
-452 KSKKAKKSK
+452 DSKKK
-461 KQDK
+461 

>member
-1 MSLYSIIL
+1 MGLYSIIL

-37 VDTAE
+37 LDTAE
-42 EAGSDENI
+42 ETGSDENI
-50 VVIGHKAEDM
+50 VVIGHKAEDV
-60 KAYLGDRVKY
+60 KAYLGDRAKY
-70 ALQREQLGT
+70 AYQYEQLGT

-86 IELLKNIEGT
+86 IESIKDVDGT
-96 VMVLYGDAPLIQ
+96 VMVLYGDSPLIE
-108 ADTLKRVREDH
+108 AETLKRVREDH
-119 IKKKRA
+119 SKKMRA
-125 ATVITAYIDDPYGYG
+125 ATVITAIADEPYGYG

-145 QGEIVKIVEQKDADE
+145 NGEIVRIVEQKDASE
-160 DEREIK
+160 DEQTITEV
-166 EINSGM
+166 NSGM

-178 KLRAALKRIT
+178 KLKESLSKIT
-188 NKNAQGEYYITDVIE
+188 NDNSQGEYYITDVIE
-203 IMLGDGDKVGA
+203 IMLSEGEKVGA
-214 YVTELEQILGVNDKL
+214 YVTDLEQTMGVNDKL
-229 QLAQVGKI
+229 QLSQVGKI
-237 LNRRKAVE
+237 LNRRKVE
-245 LMLGGVTIIDP
+245 ALMLAGVTIIDP
-256 DKVQITANVKVGRDT
+256 DKVQVTTNVKVGRDT
-271 ILYPGTVLEGN
+271 VLYPGTVLEGDS
-282 TVIGENC
+282 VIGENC
-289 VIGSDTSLKNCV
+289 VIGSNTSLNNCK
-301 VGDNTT
+301 VGNNTKILET
-307 VLKSV
+307 V

-320 ETNVGPFAY
+320 DTNVGPFAY
-329 LRPGTKIG
+329 LRPGTKVG
-337 SDVKIGDFVEVKNS
+337 SEVKIGDFVEVKNS

-386 GENKHRT
+386 GVNKHRT

-409 PVTVR
+409 PVVVR

-444 EQWTVNRK
+444 EQWTAKRK
-452 KSKKAKKSK
+452 DSKKK
-461 KQDK
+461 

>member
-1 MSLYSIIL
+1 MGLYSIIL

-37 VDTAE
+37 LDTAE
-42 EAGSDENI
+42 ETGSDENI
-50 VVIGHKAEDM
+50 VVIGHKAEDV

-70 ALQREQLGT
+70 AYQYEQLGT

-86 IELLKNIEGT
+86 IESIKDVDGT
-96 VMVLYGDAPLIQ
+96 VMVLYGDSPLIE
-108 ADTLKRVREDH
+108 AETLKRVREDH
-119 IKKKRA
+119 SKKMRA
-125 ATVITAYIDDPYGYG
+125 ATVITAIADEPYGYG

-145 QGEIVKIVEQKDADE
+145 NGEIVRIVEQKDASE
-160 DEREIK
+160 DEQKITEV
-166 EINSGM
+166 NSGM

-178 KLRAALKRIT
+178 KLKESLSKIT
-188 NKNAQGEYYITDVIE
+188 NDNSQGEYYITDVIE
-203 IMLGDGDKVGA
+203 IMLSEGEKVGA
-214 YVTELEQILGVNDKL
+214 YVTDLEQTMGVNDKL
-229 QLAQVGKI
+229 QLSQVGKI
-237 LNRRKAVE
+237 LNRRKVE
-245 LMLGGVTIIDP
+245 ALMLAGVTIIDP
-256 DKVQITANVKVGRDT
+256 DKVQVTTNVKVGRDT
-271 ILYPGTVLEGN
+271 VLYPGTVLEGD

-289 VIGSDTSLKNCV
+289 VIGSNTSLNNCK
-301 VGDNTT
+301 VGNNTKILET
-307 VLKSV
+307 V

-320 ETNVGPFAY
+320 DTNVGPFAY
-329 LRPGTKIG
+329 LRPGTKVG
-337 SDVKIGDFVEVKNS
+337 SEVKIGDFVEVKNS

-386 GENKHRT
+386 GVNKHRT

-409 PVTVR
+409 PVVVR

-444 EQWTVNRK
+444 EQWTAKRK
-452 KSKKAKKSK
+452 DSKKK
-461 KQDK
+461 

>member
-1 MSLYSIIL
+1 MGLYSIIL

-37 VDTAE
+37 LDTAE
-42 EAGSDENI
+42 ETGSDENI
-50 VVIGHKAEDM
+50 VVIGHKAEDV
-60 KAYLGDRVKY
+60 KAYLGDRAKY
-70 ALQREQLGT
+70 AYQYEQLGT

-86 IELLKNIEGT
+86 IESIKDVDGT
-96 VMVLYGDAPLIQ
+96 VMVLYGDSPLIE
-108 ADTLKRVREDH
+108 AETLKRVREDH
-119 IKKKRA
+119 SKKMRA
-125 ATVITAYIDDPYGYG
+125 ATVITAIADEPYGYG

-145 QGEIVKIVEQKDADE
+145 NGEIVRIVEQKDASE
-160 DEREIK
+160 DEQKITEV
-166 EINSGM
+166 NSGM

-178 KLRAALKRIT
+178 KLKESLSKIT
-188 NKNAQGEYYITDVIE
+188 NDNSQGEYYITDVIE
-203 IMLGDGDKVGA
+203 IMLSEGEKDGA
-214 YVTELEQILGVNDKL
+214 YVTDLEQTMGVNDKL
-229 QLAQVGKI
+229 QLSQVGKI
-237 LNRRKAVE
+237 LNRRKVE
-245 LMLGGVTIIDP
+245 ALMLAGVTIIDP
-256 DKVQITANVKVGRDT
+256 DKVQVTTNVKVGRDT
-271 ILYPGTVLEGN
+271 VLYPGTVLEGDS
-282 TVIGENC
+282 VIGENC
-289 VIGSDTSLKNCV
+289 VIGSNTSLNNCK
-301 VGDNTT
+301 VGNNTKILET
-307 VLKSV
+307 V

-320 ETNVGPFAY
+320 DTNVGPFAY
-329 LRPGTKIG
+329 LRPGTKVG
-337 SDVKIGDFVEVKNS
+337 SEVKIGDFVEVKNS

-386 GENKHRT
+386 GVNKHRT

-409 PVTVR
+409 PVVVR

-444 EQWTVNRK
+444 EQWTAKRK
-452 KSKKAKKSK
+452 DSKKK
-461 KQDK
+461 

>member
-9 AAGEGKRMKSNI
+9 AAGEGKRMKSNT

-37 VDTAE
+37 TDTATQ
-42 EAGSDENI
+42 AGSDENI
-50 VVIGHKAEDM
+50 VVIGHKAEDV
-60 KAYLGDRVKY
+60 KAYLGDRVTY
-70 ALQREQLGT
+70 AYQHEQLGT

-86 IELLKNIEGT
+86 IEKLKNVSGT
-96 VMVLYGDAPLIQ
+96 VMVLYGDAPLIE
-108 ADTLKRVREDH
+108 AEALKRVREDH
-119 IKKKRA
+119 TKKKRA
-125 ATVITAYIDDPYGYG
+125 ATVITAFIDDPYGYG

-145 QGEIVKIVEQKDADE
+145 NGEIVRIVEQKDADE
-160 DEREIK
+160 DEQEIK

-172 YFFDIQ
+172 YFFDIE
-178 KLRAALKRIT
+178 KLRDALTRIT
-188 NKNAQGEYYITDVIE
+188 NDNAQGEYYITDVVE
-203 IMLGDGDKVGA
+203 IMLGDGEKVGA
-214 YVTELEQILGVNDKL
+214 YVTDLEQILGVNDKL

-237 LNRRKAVE
+237 LNRRKVE
-245 LMLGGVTIIDP
+245 ALMLSGVTIIDP
-256 DKVQITANVKVGRDT
+256 DKVQITTNVKVGRDT
-271 ILYPGTVLEGN
+271 VLYPGTVLEGN

-289 VIGSDTSLKNCV
+289 VIGSDTSLRNCK
-301 VGDNTT
+301 VGNNTT
-307 VLKSV
+307 VLKTV
-312 GIDSEIGS
+312 AIDSEIGS
-320 ETNVGPFAY
+320 DTNVGPFAY
-329 LRPGTKIG
+329 LRPGTRVVT
-337 SDVKIGDFVEVKNS
+337 DVKMGDFVEVKNS

-386 GENKHRT
+386 GEHKHRT

-409 PVTVR
+409 PVIVR

-428 VPPESLAIA
+428 VPAESLAIA

-444 EQWTVNRK
+444 EQWTANRK
-452 KSKKAKKSK
+452 GKKNK
-461 KQDK
+461 

>member
-1 MSLYSIIL
+1 MGLYSIIL

-37 VDTAE
+37 LDTAE
-42 EAGSDENI
+42 ETGSDENI
-50 VVIGHKAEDM
+50 VVIGHKAEDV
-60 KAYLGDRVKY
+60 KAYLGDRAKY
-70 ALQREQLGT
+70 AYQYEQLGT

-86 IELLKNIEGT
+86 IESIKDVDGT
-96 VMVLYGDAPLIQ
+96 VMVLYGDSPLIE
-108 ADTLKRVREDH
+108 AETLKRVREDH
-119 IKKKRA
+119 SKKMRA
-125 ATVITAYIDDPYGYG
+125 ATVITAIADEPYGYG

-145 QGEIVKIVEQKDADE
+145 NGEIVRIVEQKDASE
-160 DEREIK
+160 DEQKITEV
-166 EINSGM
+166 NSGM

-178 KLRAALKRIT
+178 KLKESLSKIT
-188 NKNAQGEYYITDVIE
+188 NDNSQGEYYITDVIE
-203 IMLGDGDKVGA
+203 IMLSEGEKVGA
-214 YVTELEQILGVNDKL
+214 YVTDLEQTMGVNDKL
-229 QLAQVGKI
+229 QLSQVGKI
-237 LNRRKAVE
+237 LNRRKVE
-245 LMLGGVTIIDP
+245 ALMLAGVTIIDP
-256 DKVQITANVKVGRDT
+256 DKVQVTTNVKVGRDT
-271 ILYPGTVLEGN
+271 VLYPGTVLEGD

-289 VIGSDTSLKNCV
+289 VIGSNTSLNNCT
-301 VGDNTT
+301 VGNNTKILET
-307 VLKSV
+307 V

-320 ETNVGPFAY
+320 DTNVGPFAY
-329 LRPGTKIG
+329 LRPGTKVG
-337 SDVKIGDFVEVKNS
+337 SEVKIGDFVEVKNS

-386 GENKHRT
+386 GVNKHRT

-409 PVTVR
+409 PVVVR

-444 EQWTVNRK
+444 EQWTAKRK
-452 KSKKAKKSK
+452 DSKKK
-461 KQDK
+461 

>member
-1 MSLYSIIL
+1 MGLYSIIL

-37 VDTAE
+37 LDTAE
-42 EAGSDENI
+42 ETGSDENI
-50 VVIGHKAEDM
+50 VVIGHKAEDV
-60 KAYLGDRVKY
+60 KSYLGDRAKFAY
-70 ALQREQLGT
+70 QYEQLGT

-86 IELLKNIEGT
+86 IESLKDVDGT
-96 VMVLYGDAPLIQ
+96 VMVLYGDSPLIE
-108 ADTLKRVREDH
+108 AETLKRVREDH
-119 IKKKRA
+119 SKKMRA
-125 ATVITAYIDDPYGYG
+125 ATVITAIADEPYGYG

-145 QGEIVKIVEQKDADE
+145 NGEIVRIVEQKDASE
-160 DEREIK
+160 DEQKITEV
-166 EINSGM
+166 NSGM

-178 KLRAALKRIT
+178 KLKESLSKIT
-188 NKNAQGEYYITDVIE
+188 NDNSQGEYYITDVIE
-203 IMLGDGDKVGA
+203 IMLSEGEKVGA
-214 YVTELEQILGVNDKL
+214 YVTDLEQTMGVNDKL
-229 QLAQVGKI
+229 QLSQVGKI
-237 LNRRKAVE
+237 LNRRKVE
-245 LMLGGVTIIDP
+245 ALMLAGVTIIDP
-256 DKVQITANVKVGRDT
+256 DKVQVTTNVKVGRDT
-271 ILYPGTVLEGN
+271 VLYPGTVLEGD
-282 TVIGENC
+282 TVIGEDC
-289 VIGSDTSLKNCV
+289 VIGSNTSLNNCK
-301 VGDNTT
+301 VGDNTKILET
-307 VLKSV
+307 V

-320 ETNVGPFAY
+320 DTNVGPFAY
-329 LRPGTKIG
+329 LRPGTKVG

-386 GENKHRT
+386 GVNKHRT

-409 PVTVR
+409 PVVVR

-444 EQWTVNRK
+444 EQWTAKRK
-452 KSKKAKKSK
+452 DSKKK
-461 KQDK
+461 

>member
-1 MSLYSIIL
+1 
-9 AAGEGKRMKSNI
+9 MKSNI

-37 VDTAE
+37 LDTAE
-42 EAGSDENI
+42 ETGSDENI
-50 VVIGHKAEDM
+50 VVIGHKAEDV
-60 KAYLGDRVKY
+60 KAYLGDRAKY
-70 ALQREQLGT
+70 AYQYEQLGT

-86 IELLKNIEGT
+86 IESIKDVDGT
-96 VMVLYGDAPLIQ
+96 VMVLYGDSPLIE
-108 ADTLKRVREDH
+108 AETLKRVREDH
-119 IKKKRA
+119 SKKMRA
-125 ATVITAYIDDPYGYG
+125 ATVITAIADEPYGYG

-145 QGEIVKIVEQKDADE
+145 NGEIVRIVEQKDASE
-160 DEREIK
+160 DEQKITEV
-166 EINSGM
+166 NSGM

-178 KLRAALKRIT
+178 KLKESLSKIT
-188 NKNAQGEYYITDVIE
+188 NDNSQGEYYITDVIE
-203 IMLGDGDKVGA
+203 IMLSEGEKVGA
-214 YVTELEQILGVNDKL
+214 YVTDLEQTMGVNDKL
-229 QLAQVGKI
+229 QLSQVGKI
-237 LNRRKAVE
+237 LNRRKVE
-245 LMLGGVTIIDP
+245 ALMLAGVTIIDP
-256 DKVQITANVKVGRDT
+256 DKVQVTTNVKVGRDT
-271 ILYPGTVLEGN
+271 VLYPGTVLEGD

-289 VIGSDTSLKNCV
+289 VIGSNTSLNNCK
-301 VGDNTT
+301 VGNNTKILET
-307 VLKSV
+307 V

-320 ETNVGPFAY
+320 DTNVGPFAY
-329 LRPGTKIG
+329 LRPGTKVG
-337 SDVKIGDFVEVKNS
+337 SEVKIGDFVEVKNS

-386 GENKHRT
+386 GVNKHRT

-409 PVTVR
+409 PVVVR

-444 EQWTVNRK
+444 EQWTAKRK
-452 KSKKAKKSK
+452 DSKKK
-461 KQDK
+461 

>member
-1 MSLYSIIL
+1 MGLYSIIL

-37 VDTAE
+37 LDTAE
-42 EAGSDENI
+42 ETGSDENI
-50 VVIGHKAEDM
+50 VVIGHKAEDV
-60 KAYLGDRVKY
+60 KAYLGDRAKFAY
-70 ALQREQLGT
+70 QYEQLGT

-86 IELLKNIEGT
+86 IESIKDVDGT
-96 VMVLYGDAPLIQ
+96 VMVLYGDSPLIE
-108 ADTLKRVREDH
+108 AETLKRVREDH
-119 IKKKRA
+119 SKKMRA
-125 ATVITAYIDDPYGYG
+125 ATVITAIADEPYGYG

-145 QGEIVKIVEQKDADE
+145 NGEIVRIVEQKDASE
-160 DEREIK
+160 DEQKITEV
-166 EINSGM
+166 NSGM

-178 KLRAALKRIT
+178 KLKESLSKIT
-188 NKNAQGEYYITDVIE
+188 NDNAQGEYYITDVIE
-203 IMLGDGDKVGA
+203 IMLSEGEKVGA
-214 YVTELEQILGVNDKL
+214 YVTELEQTMGVNDKL
-229 QLAQVGKI
+229 QLSQVGKI
-237 LNRRKAVE
+237 LNRRKVE
-245 LMLGGVTIIDP
+245 ALMLAGVTIIDP
-256 DKVQITANVKVGRDT
+256 DKVQVTTNVKVGRDT
-271 ILYPGTVLEGN
+271 VLYPGTVLEGD

-289 VIGSDTSLKNCV
+289 VIGSNTSLNNCK
-301 VGDNTT
+301 VGDNTKILET
-307 VLKSV
+307 V

-320 ETNVGPFAY
+320 DTNVGPFAY
-329 LRPGTKIG
+329 LRPGTKVG
-337 SDVKIGDFVEVKNS
+337 SEVKIGDFVEVKNS

-386 GENKHRT
+386 GVNKHRT

-409 PVTVR
+409 PVVVR

-444 EQWTVNRK
+444 EQWTAKRK
-452 KSKKAKKSK
+452 DSKKK
-461 KQDK
+461 